1 MMFDSWQTFIAMDGH
16 GLYVWLAYL
25 AALALL
31 ILNLALLRTDR
42 RKTLRLLRRQKD
54 EDDASQTP

>member
-1 MMFDSWQTFIAMDGH
+1 MMFDSWQAFIAMDGH